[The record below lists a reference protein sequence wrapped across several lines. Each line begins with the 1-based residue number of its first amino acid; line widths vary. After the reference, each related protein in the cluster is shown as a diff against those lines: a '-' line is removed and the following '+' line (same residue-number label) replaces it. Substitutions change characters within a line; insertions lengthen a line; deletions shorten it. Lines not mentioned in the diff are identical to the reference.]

1 MRVAVSQS
9 RINHVLIALGSLAE
23 WGTYL
28 TIANR
33 LGFISRETFE
43 EEMREADRLG
53 HPEPRTPSA
62 DRIMESPRNGFPLE
76 VESGTA

>member
-9 RINHVLIALGSLAE
+9 RIHVLIALGSLAE

-53 HPEPRTPSA
+53 HPEPRAPT
-62 DRIMESPRNGFPLE
+62 RT
-76 VESGTA
+76 V